1 MLMLLIEDE
10 LLLLRHDLKILI
22 CSVKNAKASQK
33 CIYRTFYVS
42 KKHERLQK
50 IESFKNIM
58 ISKGFYFS
66 SKIEKDKGDREFK
79 QLGLKS
85 VHKIYVSPNRPNLKI
100 SVVKCKKEMRF
111 KQLAGLVSLLKE
123 KGMYIPKTLIFCTG
137 TLTDI
142 AVVLNHLLL
151 ELGKSAYSP
160 CDDQSSAVLSES
172 TTL

>member
-1 MLMLLIEDE
+1 
-10 LLLLRHDLKILI
+10 
-22 CSVKNAKASQK
+22 
-33 CIYRTFYVS
+33 
-42 KKHERLQK
+42 
-50 IESFKNIM
+50 M

-85 VHKIYVSPNRPNLKI
+85 VHKIYVSPNRPNLRI
-100 SVVKCKKEMRF
+100 SLVKCKKEMRF

-142 AVVLNHLLL
+142 AVVFNHLLL

>member
-1 MLMLLIEDE
+1 
-10 LLLLRHDLKILI
+10 
-22 CSVKNAKASQK
+22 
-33 CIYRTFYVS
+33 
-42 KKHERLQK
+42 
-50 IESFKNIM
+50 M

-85 VHKIYVSPNRPNLKI
+85 VHKIYVSPNRPKLRI

-111 KQLAGLVSLLKE
+111 KQLAGLGQFIERKRHVHPEDANILHWN
-123 KGMYIPKTLIFCTG
+123 
-137 TLTDI
+137 I